1 MADGR
6 GVNPQVTSAREAM
19 EGTNPQH
26 CFVAW
31 LITSHIFINGLLG
44 YVMISTKP
52 SFVFQKAKMLE
63 SSELISVH
71 WPYMAEALLGRRGLV
86 IPYP

>member
-31 LITSHIFINGLLG
+31 LITSHIFINGLLR

-71 WPYMAEALLGRRGLV
+71 
-86 IPYP
+86 